1 LIKNGKDSMSV
12 KSLDFV
18 MKNPLNEKETTTYKC
33 NGFSVVE
40 DCTKRPNKECVKDL
54 GFCLSTSSALSGSKV
69 RGTSAPLLKKEFK
82 FEKLIVNMGPDGTK
96 DDVHI
101 KLCSQDGTNCCDSG
115 ELSHLLSSEWV
126 KDKQEIWDSGDFS
139 KCKKNKFSVISSP
152 KMTVFKN
159 GKDDLSVKSM
169 DLVMKDAT
177 NEKNKTTFTCSAFS
191 IKGDCKTQPNKECS
205 KEVICFKK

>member
-1 LIKNGKDSMSV
+1 MSV

-54 GFCLSTSSALSGSKV
+54 GFCLSTNSALSGSKV

-139 KCKKNKFSVISSP
+139 KCKKNKFSVIKFSSL
-152 KMTVFKN
+152 N
-159 GKDDLSVKSM
+159 ILISIH
-169 DLVMKDAT
+169 
-177 NEKNKTTFTCSAFS
+177 NTFFVTH
-191 IKGDCKTQPNKECS
+191 
-205 KEVICFKK
+205 VI

>member
-1 LIKNGKDSMSV
+1 
-12 KSLDFV
+12 
-18 MKNPLNEKETTTYKC
+18 
-33 NGFSVVE
+33 
-40 DCTKRPNKECVKDL
+40 
-54 GFCLSTSSALSGSKV
+54 
-69 RGTSAPLLKKEFK
+69 
-82 FEKLIVNMGPDGTK
+82 MGPDGTK

-126 KDKQEIWDSGDFS
+126 KDKQEVWDAGDFG
-139 KCKKNKFSVISSP
+139 KCKKNIFSVSTFSSLFCQTIYIMIFPMMFLQIKQSTKFLQVISSP

-169 DLVMKDAT
+169 DLVMKDPK
-177 NEKNKTTFTCSAFS
+177 NEKSKTTFTCSAFT
-191 IKGDCKTQPNKECS
+191 ITGDCSTKTNKECS

>member
-1 LIKNGKDSMSV
+1 MFSYILIQFFFQVSTSPKLSIIKNGKDSMTV

-33 NGFSVVE
+33 NGFSVLE

-54 GFCLSTSSALSGSKV
+54 GFCFSTSTASLS
-69 RGTSAPLLKKEFK
+69 RGTSAPSLSKKELK

-126 KDKQEIWDSGDFS
+126 KDKQEVWDAGDFG
-139 KCKKNKFSVISSP
+139 KCKKNIFSVSRFSSLIGQ
-152 KMTVFKN
+152 VIY
-159 GKDDLSVKSM
+159 
-169 DLVMKDAT
+169 
-177 NEKNKTTFTCSAFS
+177 TF
-191 IKGDCKTQPNKECS
+191 IK
-205 KEVICFKK
+205 